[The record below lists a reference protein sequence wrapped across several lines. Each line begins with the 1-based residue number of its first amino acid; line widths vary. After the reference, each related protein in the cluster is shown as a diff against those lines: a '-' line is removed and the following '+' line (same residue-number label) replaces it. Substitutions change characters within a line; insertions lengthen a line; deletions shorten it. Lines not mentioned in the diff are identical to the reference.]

1 VEQGRHR
8 GQLHLS
14 QKPQHLRGQALSE
27 RQMYHPQGDY
37 SNIAEKVV
45 YLSPI
50 NRILNEKNLIY
61 IINSVLGDILF
72 PD

>member
-1 VEQGRHR
+1 
-8 GQLHLS
+8 
-14 QKPQHLRGQALSE
+14 
-27 RQMYHPQGDY
+27 MYHPQGDY

-45 YLSPI
+45 NLPPI
-50 NRILNEKNLIY
+50 NRLLNEKNLIY